1 MSAVTPGL
9 VCAHHHL
16 YSALA
21 RGMPAPPRVATSF
34 AEILEQ
40 VWWRLDTA
48 LDLEMIRWSA
58 MLGALEALENGTTA
72 IIDHHESPNAIE
84 GSLDVIAEAC
94 AEVGVRSVL
103 AYGIT
108 DRHGPDGAR
117 RGLAENE
124 RFIRAGGRGLV
135 GIHAAFTCS
144 DASLRAAADLAA
156 DLGVGVH
163 IHVCEGVGDVDAPR
177 RLAGL
182 TRDDWLLA
190 HCVHLPT
197 DHALRGTILH
207 NPMSNLN
214 NAVGYANPARFATG
228 WPWAPTGS
236 AATSWRPS
244 GWPTSCSARST
255 SPAGPS
261 TAWSW
266 LEAGWDLVPEAR
278 GDEVTWSYDP
288 MDPWHIAFTPGIMPR
303 RITIDGEVVFAD
315 GRPTRVDADEIRAR
329 AREQAARLH
338 ARLCARRSLTREHPM
353 SDRFRPLSM
362 EQLTSWVFTELEQ
375 KGSIFNVPASAVFAP
390 RPDHRFRRRELG
402 VELDTPWGVAA
413 GPHTQMAQN
422 IVAAWLAG
430 ARLIELKTVQTLDEL
445 EVNKP
450 CIDVEDEGYNVEWS
464 QELRVHQ
471 SFDEYLR
478 AWVLVH
484 ALHRALGFPGERPGV
499 VFNMSVGYN
508 LEGIRRPNVQWYLDA
523 MADAS
528 AWLPAYVDVV
538 ARRFPAVREI
548 DIPARISDSVTL
560 STMHGCPPDEIE
572 RISQYLIEER
582 GLHTTVK
589 CNPTLLGAERVRGI
603 VNEELGYRDVPIPD
617 EAFGHDLRWEDAV
630 PMFER
635 LRAVAAGRG
644 VAFGLKLSNTLEVR
658 NWRGVFDRDPTMYLS
673 GRALHAV
680 TVNLAARISDAFEGS
695 MPLSFAGGADA
706 FNLPDLLAGGLRTVT
721 VCSDLLKTG
730 GYLRLLQYPE
740 QVDAAFDAVG
750 ATGIDDFVRRRALA
764 GGLAPDARRPCRLR
778 PLQPARL
785 RRRASWSTG
794 GTRRRRSPPVTR
806 RPRARSAPSTA
817 SPRRAWT
824 SARSTSRCPATCGPC
839 ARATSPRRPG
849 SPGWTTRCRP
859 SWVASATTTAS
870 TPASGRT
877 STSRSRSG
885 RSSASS
891 WTRRPEGR
899 PSADGQGRPRPAP
912 ERSSARRVAIVGAGP
927 AGLAAAEWLARAG
940 AAVTI
945 LEEHPY
951 PGGMVGGAIPAYRL
965 PQAQI
970 AQDLAVLQR
979 LGVELQVWR
988 PRRPRRDRGRTARG
1002 RVRRDLRRGRRPAG
1016 QASRAAG

>member
-1 MSAVTPGL
+1 
-9 VCAHHHL
+9 
-16 YSALA
+16 
-21 RGMPAPPRVATSF
+21 
-34 AEILEQ
+34 
-40 VWWRLDTA
+40 
-48 LDLEMIRWSA
+48 
-58 MLGALEALENGTTA
+58 
-72 IIDHHESPNAIE
+72 
-84 GSLDVIAEAC
+84 
-94 AEVGVRSVL
+94 
-103 AYGIT
+103 
-108 DRHGPDGAR
+108 
-117 RGLAENE
+117 
-124 RFIRAGGRGLV
+124 
-135 GIHAAFTCS
+135 
-144 DASLRAAADLAA
+144 
-156 DLGVGVH
+156 
-163 IHVCEGVGDVDAPR
+163 
-177 RLAGL
+177 
-182 TRDDWLLA
+182 
-190 HCVHLPT
+190 
-197 DHALRGTILH
+197 
-207 NPMSNLN
+207 
-214 NAVGYANPARFATG
+214 
-228 WPWAPTGS
+228 
-236 AATSWRPS
+236 
-244 GWPTSCSARST
+244 
-255 SPAGPS
+255 
-261 TAWSW
+261 
-266 LEAGWDLVPEAR
+266 
-278 GDEVTWSYDP
+278 
-288 MDPWHIAFTPGIMPR
+288 
-303 RITIDGEVVFAD
+303 
-315 GRPTRVDADEIRAR
+315 
-329 AREQAARLH
+329 
-338 ARLCARRSLTREHPM
+338 M
-353 SDRFRPLSM
+353 SDRFRPLSF
-362 EQLTSWVFTELEQ
+362 EQVTGWVFTELER
-375 KGSIFNVPASAVFAP
+375 KGSVLGVPVPAVFRP
-390 RPDHRFRRRELG
+390 RADHRFRRRELG

-464 QELRVHQ
+464 QELRVHE

-538 ARRFPAVREI
+538 ARRYPAVREV

-589 CNPTLLGAERVRGI
+589 CNPTLLGADRVRGI

-617 EAFGHDLRWEDAV
+617 EAFGHDLRWDDAV

-635 LRAVAAGRG
+635 LRAAAAGRG

-680 TVNLAARISDAFEGS
+680 TVNLAARIGDAFEGS
-695 MPLSFAGGADA
+695 MPVSFAGGADA

-764 GGLAPDARRPCRLR
+764 GGLASTLPPTAPTPPPAPGSTCARTPTASRPIRD
-778 PLQPARL
+778 
-785 RRRASWSTG
+785 
-794 GTRRRRSPPVTR
+794 TRRRRSPPATP

-817 SPRRAWT
+817 SPRPAWT

-839 ARATSPRRPG
+839 ARATSARRRG
-849 SPGWTTRCRP
+849 SPGSTTRCRR
-859 SWVASATTTAS
+859 SWGGSATTTAS
-870 TPASGRT
+870 TRVSGRT

-891 WTRRPEGR
+891 WTRRRARWP
-899 PSADGQGRPRPAP
+899 GRPRRPRVGTGAP
-912 ERSSARRVAIVGAGP
+912 RVAIVGAGP

-951 PGGMVGGAIPAYRL
+951 AGGMVGGAIPAYRL
-965 PQAQI
+965 PQEQI
-970 AQDLAVLQR
+970 AQDLAVLER
-979 LGVELQVWR
+979 LGVDLRYGVRVGDDVTVTGLRGQGFAAVFVAVGAQQGKRLGLPGEDAAGVLDGVEFLR
-988 PRRPRRDRGRTARG
+988 LVREGRAPSGRAARRRRGCRRHGHGLRPLRTPRRGGARPARLPADHRCDAGRPGGGRGAARGGDRGRGA
-1002 RVRRDLRRGRRPAG
+1002 RPAG
-1016 QASRAAG
+1016 GPAGGGRPPGRARRPPDGLRRHARRNRAQGAARRPGLGRRAARSTRSSWRSASRRCSTCSAISRRSCRRPGSSPQTRRRWRHRSRGSGRAATWRPTARRPS